1 MKIIHNAGLMKRKV
15 IKYASMHCD
24 KEIGFS
30 QFFVNFFD
38 DNSLL
43 FKISRYYDI
52 NNHNFIFIFE
62 NYCTGIDYL
71 SQTHFT
77 NLNDLYIKVEKKF
90 KIKLSKKCKDEINA
104 INLIKELTCY

>member
-1 MKIIHNAGLMKRKV
+1 MRIIHNAGLMKRKV
-15 IKYASMHCD
+15 IKYASMHYD
-24 KEIGFS
+24 KEIGLS

-38 DNSLL
+38 DNCLL

-52 NNHNFIFIFE
+52 NNHNFIFIFV

-71 SQTHFT
+71 YFT
-77 NLNDLYIKVEKKF
+77 NLNDLYIKIEKKF

-104 INLIKELTCY
+104 VNLIEELTCY